1 MPGKG
6 GRVII
11 TMIDSKIIAE
21 NVYQELAKQEG
32 VSVQTI
38 KDLVTSGTGVVLGNP
53 KHTKVKPVAV
63 GKGLRVKI
71 NANIGVSPATSS
83 VEEELAKVK
92 LCEETGVHCLM
103 DLSLGKDIR
112 QLRKDIINSTYIPV
126 GTVPLYG
133 LFFEKPEHPEDMIER
148 FLEILEESGQDGV
161 DFVVIHAGILKSHI
175 ELTKSRLIP
184 VTSRGGS
191 LLMKWMKKWNKE
203 NFLYE
208 NFDQILAICKK
219 YNMTISL
226 GDGMRPATII
236 DETDEAQLEE
246 MRILGDLVLRCR
258 KAGVQ
263 CMVEGPG
270 HIPFHRI
277 KLNIDLQKEYC
288 HGAPFYVLGPLVT
301 DVAPGYDH
309 ITSAI
314 GATMAAYS
322 GADFLC
328 YVTPSEH
335 LALPDLKDVR
345 DGIMAY
351 KIAAHAA
358 DLTRGKDL
366 DWDRQMSKAR
376 AEVDWKKQRE
386 LAMDTQKFDE
396 YFSRR
401 KQNYETC
408 TMCGEFCALK

>member
-1 MPGKG
+1 
-6 GRVII
+6 
-11 TMIDSKIIAE
+11 MIDSKIIAE

>member
-175 ELTKSRLIP
+175 QLTKSRLIP

>member
-208 NFDQILAICKK
+208 NFNQILAICKK

>member
-1 MPGKG
+1 
-6 GRVII
+6 
-11 TMIDSKIIAE
+11 MIDSKIIPE
-21 NVYQELAKQEG
+21 KVYKELAKEEG
-32 VSVQTI
+32 VSEELI
-38 KDLVTSGTGVVLGNP
+38 KELVTSGKGVVLYN
-53 KHTKVKPVAV
+53 KNHKNVKAVGV

-71 NANIGVSPATSS
+71 NANIGISPATSS
-83 VEEELAKVK
+83 VDEELAKVK
-92 LCEETGVHCLM
+92 LCEETGVHCIM

-112 QLRKDIINSTYIPV
+112 MLRKTIIDSTYIPV

-133 LFFEKPEHPEDMIER
+133 LFFEKPEHPENMIER

-161 DFVVIHAGILKSHI
+161 DFVVIHAGLLKKHI

-191 LLMKWMKKWNKE
+191 LMMKWMKKWNKE

-208 NFDQILAICKK
+208 NFDKILAVCKK

-246 MRILGDLVLRCR
+246 MRILGKLVLRCR
-258 KAGVQ
+258 EQGVQ
-263 CMVEGPG
+263 SMVEGPG
-270 HIPFHRI
+270 HIPFHKI

-288 HGAPFYVLGPLVT
+288 HDAPFYVLGPLVT

-314 GATMAAYS
+314 GATMAAFS
-322 GADFLC
+322 GANFLC

-335 LALPDLKDVR
+335 LGLPDLKDVR

-376 AEVDWKKQRE
+376 SEVDWKKQRE
-386 LAMDTQKFDE
+386 LCMDPKKFDE
-396 YFSRR
+396 YFSKR
-401 KQNYETC
+401 KQDYETC
-408 TMCGEFCALK
+408 TMCGDFCALK